1 MSSLIDVYL
10 RTEIILSATDGVTWG
25 TVETNTKGSITGPG
39 GLLGLLGIGADSA
52 LVVTAWNPLGKL
64 LSIEDNERLQR
75 ELIADLNELGLVYF
89 SVMGQEPGGGW
100 KEDSLLVPV
109 EDFQKTVEIV
119 LELARKFQQNAIFEI
134 TESTK
139 RVIGV
144 CMNELDGI
152 VSYSLLP
159 LGTQGIDLEQ

>member
-1 MSSLIDVYL
+1 MSLVDVYL
-10 RTEIILSATDGVTWG
+10 QTEIIFTATDGVTWG
-25 TVETNTKGSITGPG
+25 TVEANSKGSVVKPG
-39 GLLGLLGIGADSA
+39 GLLGLLGLNSESA

-64 LSIEDNERLQR
+64 LSIVENDRLQS
-75 ELIADLNELGLVYF
+75 ELIADLNELGLRYF

-100 KEDSLLVPV
+100 KEDSLLVPASV
-109 EDFQKTVEIV
+109 PQITLRIV
-119 LELARKFQQNAIFEI
+119 IELARKYQQNAIFEV
-134 TESTK
+134 TQSTK
-139 RVIGV
+139 RLIGV